1 MLHWFSSSI
10 VPMSWLR
17 YSSPLLCKRKP
28 HSMPLVLTHT
38 SLLASLPLASNPDI
52 TWSLLITSAG
62 GNDVDPVER
71 KQQIGLCLASRIGVQ
86 STRTSAH
93 THAHGENYPPML
105 SKLGLWKHTLLISR
119 DQKQVSSACTGSYA
133 AFCCL
138 PQRAREDGVSLVLP
152 HRNTRSV
159 PGYFSVASH
168 GYVTLS
174 QSRGLMM

>member
-10 VPMSWLR
+10 IPMSWLR

-71 KQQIGLCLASRIGVQ
+71 KQQIGLCLASKIGVQ

-105 SKLGLWKHTLLISR
+105 SKLGLWKHTLLI
-119 DQKQVSSACTGSYA
+119 
-133 AFCCL
+133 
-138 PQRAREDGVSLVLP
+138 REIRNKSLSLLWEIMSFWAK
-152 HRNTRSV
+152 NKSV
-159 PGYFSVASH
+159 GWKLVE
-168 GYVTLS
+168 
-174 QSRGLMM
+174 